1 MNRTFIL
8 PKPRLISILAVTFCC
23 LWMAGL
29 LRAAGWQIQVVDPG
43 GGGKHST
50 LLVDN
55 ASDAHAVYYDEP
67 NNEIK
72 YAFWDHRSGRWFK
85 MKIADHASGYCSMAL
100 DSHQKPHIAFLN
112 GQLNYAHWD
121 GASWKTQTIGVG
133 AKLIEYYTSIAIDS
147 LDQPMITYYEIVSN
161 SSPDSVMR
169 LRSVRRNSQS
179 WELSTVDRGLASG
192 KFNSMTIGTDG
203 IPRVAYANV
212 KDETSGLRFAQPNGN
227 SWETKVLEG
236 VGAPEY
242 MYSIK
247 LALDKN
253 NSPHITYTDA
263 KRSLVKYAALKSGSW
278 QFQVVDRLVAA
289 GFPDRNGIAL
299 DDDGSPYISYY
310 DAGLGALKVA
320 HLEGAKWIIETVD
333 DTFSGFTSSIQIAN
347 QEIIVLYYDTINNS
361 LKCARRPVRAE
372 KNVTAKLP
380 EPRTESSAQ

>member
-1 MNRTFIL
+1 
-8 PKPRLISILAVTFCC
+8 
-23 LWMAGL
+23 MAEL
-29 LRAAGWQIQVVDPG
+29 VRAAGWQIQIVDPG

-55 ASDAHAVYYDEP
+55 AGDAHAAYYDEP

-85 MKIADHASGYCSMAL
+85 MKIADHASGYSSMAL

-121 GASWKTQTIGVG
+121 GASWKIQTIGVG
-133 AKLIEYYTSIAIDS
+133 AKLIEYYTSIVIDS
-147 LDQPMITYYEIVSN
+147 LDQPMITYYEVLSN
-161 SSPDSVMR
+161 SSPDYVLR
-169 LRSVRRNSQS
+169 LRIVRRSDQS
-179 WELSTVDRGLASG
+179 WELNTVDRSLASG
-192 KFNSMTIGTDG
+192 KFNSMAIGTDG

-212 KDETSGLRFAQPNGN
+212 KDETSGLRFAQPKGN

-236 VGAPEY
+236 VGSPEY

-263 KRSLVKYAALKSGSW
+263 KRSCVKYAVLKSGSW
-278 QFQVVDRLVAA
+278 RFQVVDRLAAA

-299 DDDGSPYISYY
+299 DDDGNPYISYY

-320 HLEGAKWIIETVD
+320 HLEGDKWTIETVD

-347 QEIIVLYYDTINNS
+347 QEIVALYYDTLNNS

-372 KNVTAKLP
+372 KNVSAKLP
-380 EPRTESSAQ
+380 DPKAESGAQ